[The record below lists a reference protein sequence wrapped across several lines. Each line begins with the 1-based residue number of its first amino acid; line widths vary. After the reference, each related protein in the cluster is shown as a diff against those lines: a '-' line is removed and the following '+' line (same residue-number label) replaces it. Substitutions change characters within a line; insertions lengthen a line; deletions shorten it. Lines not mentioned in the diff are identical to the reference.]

1 MNTNIYEL
9 PLEQVLY
16 IPVNNP
22 TANLN
27 LYACAL
33 SKSRNEAPT
42 ENSVR
47 LVDEIVRREGKKWL
61 EVASRMAVNN
71 F

>member
-1 MNTNIYEL
+1 MNTNIYEV

-16 IPVNNP
+16 IAVNNP
-22 TANLN
+22 TAHLN

-33 SKSRNEAPT
+33 SKSRNEVAT
-42 ENSVR
+42 DNSVR
-47 LVDEIVRREGKKWL
+47 LVDEIVRREGSKWL
-61 EVASRMAVNN
+61 EVANRMAVNN